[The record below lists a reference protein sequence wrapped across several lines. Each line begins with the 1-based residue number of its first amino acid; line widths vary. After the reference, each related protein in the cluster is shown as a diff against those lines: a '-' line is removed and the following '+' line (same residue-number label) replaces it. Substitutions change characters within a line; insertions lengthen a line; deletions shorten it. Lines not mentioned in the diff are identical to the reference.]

1 MAELEVVVVFLR
13 VADFEEDLRY
23 YIYLANGLE
32 SSIVSI
38 LKLINPLILWILFLY
53 YLLLN
58 FHF

>member
-38 LKLINPLILWILFLY
+38 LKLINPLIYFGFYFYIIY
-53 YLLLN
+53 Y
-58 FHF
+58 